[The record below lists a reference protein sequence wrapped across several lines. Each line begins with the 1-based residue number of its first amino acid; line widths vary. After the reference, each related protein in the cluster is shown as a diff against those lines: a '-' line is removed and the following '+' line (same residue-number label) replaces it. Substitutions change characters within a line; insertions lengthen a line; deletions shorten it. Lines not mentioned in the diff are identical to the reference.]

1 MSRADQE
8 THESVLKYLSSLVWD
23 GKPRLDRWLV
33 VCAGAADEPAVHRV
47 SRGMLVAAVRR
58 VCAPGCRIDQLP
70 VLVGPQG
77 CGKSSALR
85 TLAVMEGWFGGNGA
99 VALTMDQREQV
110 EILGGKWIVEM
121 SELAVMDRA
130 AVEDMK
136 AFLSR
141 SHDEV
146 RKPYEW
152 SRSRVPRSFVVVGT
166 TGQADFLQD
175 GTSNRRFVPVTV
187 QRFDLELLRS
197 VRDQLWA
204 EAVVVVARGEPIDLG
219 MGSGK

>member
-1 MSRADQE
+1 MSSVDQE
-8 THESVLKYLSSLVWD
+8 TQGSVINYLSSLVWD

-58 VCAPGCRIDQLP
+58 VRDPGCRLDQMP

-85 TLAVMEGWFGGNGA
+85 ILAVTEGWFGGSGA
-99 VALTMDQREQV
+99 VALTLDQREQV

-121 SELAVMDRA
+121 SELAAMDRA
-130 AVEDMK
+130 AVEGMK

-146 RKPYEW
+146 RLPYEQ
-152 SRSRVPRSFVVVGT
+152 RCSRVARSFVVVGT

-175 GTSNRRFVPVTV
+175 GAGNRRFVPVTV

-204 EAVVVVARGEPIDLG
+204 EAVVVEARGERIDLG
-219 MGSGK
+219 TD